1 MKLFTK
7 NPKYAVVY
15 NGWIF
20 YSSIF
25 DVIIIEYDNS
35 ITEYQVEVNDNYH
48 YTKLTI
54 NPNLPI
60 PANRNIVRIDDS
72 QTVPPEGQY
81 QLYKTFKLGSVEYIT
96 SRILYENMF
105 CIYYI
110 TEDKVAYNQIKKI
123 SSKAK
128 SSPVKYPVG
137 DYTYMF
143 LLKAGY
149 ISERNEITGEVTQ
162 KHSNQELTEFL
173 RRSNLLY
180 PLDIVTEH
188 ANYSFI
194 MLNSGVNKNNSYSS
208 NDTTAYGSQMEDVY
222 LDGLNYANQVVTTL
236 QAAYPEINF
245 FATPKDW
252 NKDSSYQD
260 IQGEDG
266 KDYKEWCRYKIGY
279 EDYTQSRR
287 DFFNYFGPVALH
299 TRLRIEFEYAALDT
313 ATFRRRRTDLFLDQF
328 ISYYSRDDVKLDADL
343 LGDNTKQVGFTIH
356 WIKDE
361 AMEGETVTQKGT
373 SMLDSTELDLHT
385 MRFQCELRINVLRF
399 CKKIPPILQ
408 TVFDIEADNKKEE
421 AYHKEFKA
429 NEKEQR
435 IILDVYKK
443 GGTLRDGDIY
453 NLKDAQKREA
463 VKQNMSGK
471 IVEFTDGHE
480 ELKYNEGEMRAD
492 GIIQGAMDDMDA
504 QKE

>member
-1 MKLFTK
+1 MKLFVK

-20 YSSIF
+20 YSSMF
-25 DVIIIEYDNS
+25 DTIIIEYNKD
-35 ITEYQVEVNDNYH
+35 ITEYQLEVNENYH
-48 YTKLTI
+48 YIKLII
-54 NPNLPI
+54 NPAMPI

-81 QLYKTFKLGSVEYIT
+81 QLYKTFKLGNVEYIT

-105 CIYYI
+105 CIYYM
-110 TEDKVAYNQIKKI
+110 TEDKVAYDQVKRI
-123 SSKAK
+123 SSK
-128 SSPVKYPVG
+128 SQQGPIKYPIG
-137 DYTYMF
+137 DYTYIF
-143 LLKAGY
+143 LLRAGY
-149 ISERNEITGEVTQ
+149 IPEREEKTGKIIEQ
-162 KHSNQELTEFL
+162 KYSNQELTKFL

-180 PLDIVTEH
+180 PLDEVTEH

-194 MLNSGVNKNNSYSS
+194 MLNGGVNKNNSYSS
-208 NDTTAYGSQMEDVY
+208 SDTTAYGNQIEDVY
-222 LDGLNYANQVVTTL
+222 LDGLNYANQVITTL
-236 QAAYPEINF
+236 QAVYPEIKF
-245 FATPKDW
+245 FASPKDW
-252 NKDSSYQD
+252 NKDSSYKN
-260 IQGEDG
+260 IKSANG

-279 EDYTQSRR
+279 EDYTQARR

-373 SMLDSTELDLHT
+373 SMLDTVELDLHT

-399 CKKIPPILQ
+399 CKKTPPILQ
-408 TVFDIEADNKKEE
+408 TIFDIEADNKKED

-429 NEKEQR
+429 NEEEQR
-435 IILDVYKK
+435 IILDVYEK

-463 VKQNMSGK
+463 VKQNLKGQ
-471 IVEFTDGHE
+471 IVEFTPGHE

-492 GIIQGAMDDMDA
+492 GTIQGAMSEVGG
-504 QKE
+504 K

>member
-1 MKLFTK
+1 MKLFVK

-20 YSSIF
+20 YSSMF
-25 DVIIIEYDNS
+25 DTIIIEYNKD
-35 ITEYQVEVNDNYH
+35 ITEYQLEVNENYH
-48 YTKLTI
+48 YIKLII
-54 NPNLPI
+54 NPAMPI

-81 QLYKTFKLGSVEYIT
+81 QLYKTFKLGNVEYIT

-105 CIYYI
+105 CIYYM
-110 TEDKVAYNQIKKI
+110 TEDKVAYDQVKRI
-123 SSKAK
+123 SSK
-128 SSPVKYPVG
+128 PQQGPIKYPIG
-137 DYTYMF
+137 DYTYIF
-143 LLKAGY
+143 LLRAGY
-149 ISERNEITGEVTQ
+149 IPEREEKTGKIIEQ
-162 KHSNQELTEFL
+162 KYSNQELTKFL

-180 PLDIVTEH
+180 PLDEVTEH

-194 MLNSGVNKNNSYSS
+194 MLNGGVNKNNSYSS
-208 NDTTAYGSQMEDVY
+208 SDTTAYGDQIEDVY
-222 LDGLNYANQVVTTL
+222 LDGLNYANQVITTL
-236 QAAYPEINF
+236 QAVYPEINF
-245 FATPKDW
+245 FASPKDW
-252 NKDSSYQD
+252 NKDSSYKN
-260 IQGEDG
+260 IKSADG

-279 EDYTQSRR
+279 EDYTQARR

-373 SMLDSTELDLHT
+373 SMLDTVELDLHT

-399 CKKIPPILQ
+399 CKKTPPILQ
-408 TVFDIEADNKKEE
+408 TIFDIEADNKKED

-429 NEKEQR
+429 NEEEQR
-435 IILDVYKK
+435 IILDVYEK
-443 GGTLRDGDIY
+443 GGTLRDSDIY

-463 VKQNMSGK
+463 VKQNLKGQ
-471 IVEFTDGHE
+471 IVEFTPGHE
-480 ELKYNEGEMRAD
+480 ELKYNEGEIKAD
-492 GIIQGAMDDMDA
+492 KIIKDVTEDIIQ
-504 QKE
+504 K

>member
-7 NPKYAVVY
+7 NPRYAVVY

-20 YSSIF
+20 YSYIF
-25 DVIIIEYDNS
+25 PTIIIEYDKTL
-35 ITEYQVEVNDNYH
+35 TEYQVEVNENYH

-54 NPNLPI
+54 NPELPI

-105 CIYYI
+105 CIYYVS
-110 TEDKVAYNQIKKI
+110 EDKVAYDQIKKM
-123 SSKAK
+123 SSKLVTNNNR
-128 SSPVKYPVG
+128 PVKYNIG

-143 LLKAGY
+143 LLRAGY
-149 ISERNEITGEVTQ
+149 MPERDQKTGEIIEQ

-194 MLNSGVNKNNSYSS
+194 MLNGGVNKNNSYNSA
-208 NDTTAYGSQMEDVY
+208 DTTVYGDQMEDVY
-222 LDGLNYANQVVTTL
+222 LDGLNYANQVINTL
-236 QAAYPEINF
+236 QAAYPEVNF
-245 FATPKDW
+245 FVTPKDW
-252 NKDSSYQD
+252 NKDSSYKD
-260 IQGEDG
+260 IKGEDG

-279 EDYTQSRR
+279 EDYTQARR
-287 DFFNYFGPVALH
+287 DFFNSFGPVALH
-299 TRLRIEFEYAALDT
+299 TKLRIEFEYAALDT
-313 ATFRRRRTDLFLDQF
+313 STFRRRRTDLFLDQF

-343 LGDNTKQVGFTIH
+343 LGDNTKQVGFSIH

-373 SMLDSTELDLHT
+373 SMLDTVDLDLHT
-385 MRFQCELRINVLRF
+385 MRFQCELRINILRF
-399 CKKIPPILQ
+399 CKKLPPILQ
-408 TVFDIEADNKKEE
+408 TVFDITSD
-421 AYHKEFKA
+421 
-429 NEKEQR
+429 NEKNYHNEHKATEEEQR
-435 IILDVYKK
+435 IILEVYEK

-453 NLKDAQKREA
+453 NLKDSQKREA
-463 VKQNMSGK
+463 IKQNMSGE

-480 ELKYNEGEMRAD
+480 ALQYNEDEM
-492 GIIQGAMDDMDA
+492 
-504 QKE
+504 

>member
-7 NPKYAVVY
+7 TPKYAVVY

-20 YSSIF
+20 FSHIF
-25 DVIIIEYDNS
+25 DVVIIEYSD
-35 ITEYQVEVNDNYH
+35 EVTDFQIEINDNYR
-48 YTKLTI
+48 YTKLII
-54 NPNLPI
+54 NPSLPL
-60 PANRNIVRIDDS
+60 PANRNIIRIDDS

-81 QLYKTFKLGSVEYIT
+81 KLYKIFKLGSTEYIT

-110 TEDKVAYNQIKKI
+110 SEDKVSYDQIKKI
-123 SSKAK
+123 TSKK
-128 SSPVKYPVG
+128 HNPIKTSIG
-137 DYTYMF
+137 DDTYLF
-143 LLKAGY
+143 LFRAGY
-149 ISERNEITGEVTQ
+149 IAERDVKTGKVTQ
-162 KHSNQELTEFL
+162 KYSNQELTEFL

-180 PLDIVTEH
+180 PLDEIKEH

-194 MLNSGVNKNNSYSS
+194 MLNSGMNKNGAFNS
-208 NDTTAYGSQMEDVY
+208 NDTTAYGNQIEDVY
-222 LDGLNYANQVVTTL
+222 LDGLNYANQVINTL

-245 FATPKDW
+245 FASPKDW

-260 IQGEDG
+260 IKTSDG

-279 EDYTQSRR
+279 EDYTQARR

-328 ISYYSRDDVKLDADL
+328 ISYYSRDDVKLDADIL
-343 LGDNTKQVGFTIH
+343 ADNTKQIGFAIN

-373 SMLDSTELDLHT
+373 SMLDTTELDLHT

-408 TVFDIEADNKKEE
+408 TVFGIEADDELKYTTTQKATEE
-421 AYHKEFKA
+421 
-429 NEKEQR
+429 EKR
-435 IILDVYKK
+435 IILDIYKK
-443 GGTLRDGDIY
+443 GGSLRDGDIY
-453 NLKDAQKREA
+453 ALKDAQTREA
-463 VKQNMSGK
+463 IKQNLKGK

-480 ELKYNEGEMRAD
+480 ELQYNEGEMRAD
-492 GIIQGAMDDMDA
+492 GIIQSAIDDIN
-504 QKE
+504 E